1 MITHQESSISDTSA
15 LDIPVPPRDFGATRR
30 MLIVAFVASI
40 VTPLLFLAAYG
51 YFGYQG
57 RFADSSE
64 GIDRLSR
71 VAEEQ
76 AVKVLDVAIEMSRP
90 VMTLLG
96 ERDDRQIRA
105 RQLSLHDHLAEI
117 VQRLPSVACVSVY
130 GRTGTLLVSSNAYP
144 VGLQSVGDRSM
155 LLSDRQN
162 TETKLDISQPLQTS
176 EPVTDVFNLTLPR
189 YNAAGHAIG
198 LLVIS
203 LRRDYFLSFY
213 EALTAHDKALSI
225 GLFRSDG
232 TTLVRFPPPRARR
245 APTSNQ
251 PLMEAVRTSAQSG
264 RLSMFSTLD
273 GVEKLLVYR
282 RVGSYPLYVTSGIP
296 VSTVIY
302 RWLGHDG
309 LIAVATLAPC
319 VGIWLLV
326 SFSLTRL
333 KRERTAWERWQIEF
347 GMRVSAETTSRQMKR
362 MGALGNLV
370 ANVAHDFNNL
380 LMVVKANMELAR
392 RKGFNGLDKEV
403 MAVER
408 AATSAE
414 VLARRL
420 LSVARKQPLRQE
432 VVNVGEWLEQDAPLI
447 RMSLSE
453 RVVLEIV
460 APATLWP
467 VYVDPTELESALI
480 NLAVNAKDAMPH
492 GGDFK
497 IRCDNVSVDAAKG
510 SLKPGEYVVIACSDT
525 GAGMPPAVARR
536 AFEPLFTTK
545 AANAGTGLGLAQV
558 LAMCEQAGGTARIES
573 STGVGTTVLLYLPH
587 STEQAESHAVQPP
600 AAPAPSAQPAK
611 GSILLVEDNEEVAA
625 GLSAVLEVFGWQS
638 QHELTGDA
646 ALGLLDDGATF
657 DLILSDIQMPGINN
671 GIDVAEKVRRRWP
684 KQAIALMTGYADE
697 LERAKD
703 AGVTILSKPFNI
715 DDLQALLQSVKLA
728 PSGRLSA

>member
-1 MITHQESSISDTSA
+1 
-15 LDIPVPPRDFGATRR
+15 
-30 MLIVAFVASI
+30 
-40 VTPLLFLAAYG
+40 
-51 YFGYQG
+51 
-57 RFADSSE
+57 
-64 GIDRLSR
+64 
-71 VAEEQ
+71 
-76 AVKVLDVAIEMSRP
+76 
-90 VMTLLG
+90 
-96 ERDDRQIRA
+96 
-105 RQLSLHDHLAEI
+105 
-117 VQRLPSVACVSVY
+117 
-130 GRTGTLLVSSNAYP
+130 
-144 VGLQSVGDRSM
+144 
-155 LLSDRQN
+155 
-162 TETKLDISQPLQTS
+162 
-176 EPVTDVFNLTLPR
+176 
-189 YNAAGHAIG
+189 
-198 LLVIS
+198 
-203 LRRDYFLSFY
+203 
-213 EALTAHDKALSI
+213 
-225 GLFRSDG
+225 
-232 TTLVRFPPPRARR
+232 
-245 APTSNQ
+245 
-251 PLMEAVRTSAQSG
+251 
-264 RLSMFSTLD
+264 
-273 GVEKLLVYR
+273 VEKLLVYR

-432 VVNVGEWLEQDAPLI
+432 VVDFRNWLEQDAPLI

-467 VYVDPTELESALI
+467 IYVDPAELESALI

-492 GGDFK
+492 GGDFR
-497 IRCDNVSVDAAKG
+497 IHCDNVTLEAAQG
-510 SLKPGEYVVIACSDT
+510 NLKPGEYVVIACSDT
-525 GAGMPPAVARR
+525 GAGMSPAVVQR

-573 STGVGTTVLLYLPH
+573 SIGVGTTVFLYLPR
-587 STEQAESHAVQPP
+587 STEKVVESQAVAPP
-600 AAPAPSAQPAK
+600 AAPAPSPQPAK

-638 QHELTGDA
+638 QHEMTGDA

-703 AGVTILSKPFNI
+703 ADVTILSKPFNI
-715 DDLQALLQSVKLA
+715 DDLQALLQSV
-728 PSGRLSA
+728 RLGASDGPV